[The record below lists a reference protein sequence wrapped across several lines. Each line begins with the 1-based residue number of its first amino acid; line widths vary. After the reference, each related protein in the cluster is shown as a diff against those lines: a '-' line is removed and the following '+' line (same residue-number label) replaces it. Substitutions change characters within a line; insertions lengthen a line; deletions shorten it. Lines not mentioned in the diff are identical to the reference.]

1 MCMTPAVAVFEDAVV
16 GELDRRAADKGSGVE
31 RAECFLA
38 GYPREPPKVCVAQ
51 SANLIYMLVLT
62 VD

>member
-1 MCMTPAVAVFEDAVV
+1 
-16 GELDRRAADKGSGVE
+16 VE

-51 SANLIYMLVLT
+51 SANSIYMLVLT